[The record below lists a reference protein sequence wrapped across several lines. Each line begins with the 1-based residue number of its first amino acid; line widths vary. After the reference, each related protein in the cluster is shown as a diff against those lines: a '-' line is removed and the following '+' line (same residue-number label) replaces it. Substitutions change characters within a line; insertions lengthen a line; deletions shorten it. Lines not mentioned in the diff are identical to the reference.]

1 MSQPIARC
9 AWPAPPKHGRPDL
22 TDPCIPSRPS
32 SHNDRHHTRPAT
44 HRSSSLTTPDRLS
57 YLTAQDAQLHRRLA
71 VSPVLESGDRHP
83 HSDADSHA
91 ARTMQPIRSTALF
104 PTIRR
109 TGQQTRIASPPRR
122 WHRRTTVPQTGQRTG
137 HSARRG
143 TVSYSEIPLSTSW
156 TEKCPIPPF
165 GKLEYLFRN
174 DFDDIHALSV
184 LNSARRCGYNYT
196 YTNIRSRIAVFA
208 NRSENRSEKRPRIGS
223 R

>member
-32 SHNDRHHTRPAT
+32 SHNDRQHTRPAT

-143 TVSYSEIPLSTSW
+143 TVSYSEIPLSTSRAEIHP
-156 TEKCPIPPF
+156 TPAAPGIAHVGPAGRLVQIPTQSHHLPAPA
-165 GKLEYLFRN
+165 GMHQTH
-174 DFDDIHALSV
+174 DTPG
-184 LNSARRCGYNYT
+184 LNRRRLPCVSRDTPDTQPGY
-196 YTNIRSRIAVFA
+196 S
-208 NRSENRSEKRPRIGS
+208 
-223 R
+223 

>member
-1 MSQPIARC
+1 MP
-9 AWPAPPKHGRPDL
+9 
-22 TDPCIPSRPS
+22 
-32 SHNDRHHTRPAT
+32 
-44 HRSSSLTTPDRLS
+44 TPDHLAF
-57 YLTAQDAQLHRRLA
+57 LNAHDAQLQRSLA
-71 VSPVLESGDRHP
+71 VSPVLESDDRHP

-91 ARTMQPIRSTALF
+91 SRTMQPIRSTAHF
-104 PTIRR
+104 PAIRR

-143 TVSYSEIPLSTSW
+143 TVSYSEIPLGTSQA
-156 TEKCPIPPF
+156 EKNPIPPF

-196 YTNIRSRIAVFA
+196 YANIRSRIAVFA
-208 NRSENRSEKRPRIGS
+208 NRSENRSEKRTPPGS
-223 R
+223 Q